1 MPLLTMKY
9 TCRMSISF
17 VFRKSGGFML
27 ELYQFEQCPYCKK
40 VRTALSDLNLDYI
53 CRNVPKMT
61 KKREILTTLGGQDQ
75 VPFLV
80 DLDKGVM
87 MYESDEIVKY
97 LEKTYG

>member
-1 MPLLTMKY
+1 MNK
-9 TCRMSISF
+9 F
-17 VFRKSGGFML
+17 GGFML

-40 VRTALSDLNLDYI
+40 VRTALTDLNLDYI
-53 CRNVPKMT
+53 CRNVPKMN
-61 KKREILTTLGGQDQ
+61 KKREILITLGGQDQ